1 MRRKRESVRYHNPFR
16 ERKVGMSRIRWCV
29 QLSCK
34 DDWKNAR
41 VPWFDENIDVDK
53 KNIEKK
59 RWLFWL
65 GRLCLLHSD
74 VAQYYNGHR
83 DAFFEHHEPRIF
95 NIVDHALEETSKT
108 MNTLSHRAMCSLRK
122 NQCTDLFVCTIKT
135 FLVMPLMKTR
145 TWIST
150 NGASLEIMLPYEATF
165 LTLELKMLKIVVRIS
180 YACF

>member
-1 MRRKRESVRYHNPFR
+1 MKKTSSRAHGRTCRPCRTCFSNADCAGLMRRKRENVRYHNPFR

-83 DAFFEHHEPRIF
+83 DAFFEHHEPHIF
-95 NIVDHALEETSKT
+95 NIVDHANKLQYHEWTPWTKV
-108 MNTLSHRAMCSLRK
+108 LIY
-122 NQCTDLFVCTIKT
+122 LFQLNLTT
-135 FLVMPLMKTR
+135 GFLF
-145 TWIST
+145 
-150 NGASLEIMLPYEATF
+150 EAT
-165 LTLELKMLKIVVRIS
+165 
-180 YACF
+180 